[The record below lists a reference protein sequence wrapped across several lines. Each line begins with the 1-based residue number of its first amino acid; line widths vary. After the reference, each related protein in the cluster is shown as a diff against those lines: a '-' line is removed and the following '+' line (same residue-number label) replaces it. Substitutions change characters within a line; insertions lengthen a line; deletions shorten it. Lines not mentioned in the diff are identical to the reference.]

1 MRNPVRVE
9 TTSRTSA
16 IERHYQRVAPT
27 LESTFGAIP
36 IVTAAFP
43 GGLGTKPRWY
53 PKSLPLT
60 PRVVAWCVRRLD
72 AVELHSWTPS
82 IEHPGRVGFAR
93 ILLEP
98 GANTAPKQL
107 AAAARATRAALAQ
120 HDLDAVAVLDGLGGV
135 ALFVPFDDA
144 PAYDDVRTWL
154 HQLTN
159 ALAASNAIFSTEP
172 NTHAPNAVHIH
183 VAHNAVHAWSV
194 LPYSLRGRDGL
205 PVAVPVRWDE
215 LDALPSVT
223 IDQLPARLGA
233 VGDLLASERRRIGRQ
248 TFGSLQTLSLAATS
262 HGHVIDAALQILLD
276 GRARSADAIFK
287 EAVAH
292 GLLPADFKAKYVY
305 TALIEYIARAQGNG
319 RRPAI
324 VQDADRSFRFNEP
337 PDDWPNLPDVAPHAP
352 DPQAGALAQRLSETA
367 QGSDPA
373 AFEIA
378 VCDAFAHLGF
388 AATHVGGNKAPD
400 GYIDAQLGVLGY
412 RVMLECKT
420 AKATVSQPDAFEA
433 AKYREPYNAQ
443 FCVLIGP
450 AFPNE
455 TELTQELK
463 THGVCAWTADDLRLA
478 LALGAN
484 AYELRNAFAPGYAA
498 DALTDLQWARA
509 HGDAKHVRVVMDILE
524 RVGRE
529 LQVTAATQGGPAT
542 APLLTVDT
550 AMALVDRELA
560 AAHSTQAC
568 TREQVENAFAYLTN
582 PVVAKA
588 VRANE
593 AIVIVSP

>member
-1 MRNPVRVE
+1 M
-9 TTSRTSA
+9 
-16 IERHYQRVAPT
+16 

-36 IVTAAFP
+36 IVAAAFP
-43 GGLGTKPRWY
+43 QGLGTKPRWY
-53 PKSLPLT
+53 PKPLPLT
-60 PRVVAWCVRRLD
+60 ARVVEWCVQRLE
-72 AVELHSWTPS
+72 AIELHSWTPA
-82 IEHPGRVGFAR
+82 IAHPGRLGFAR
-93 ILLEP
+93 ILLES
-98 GANTAPKQL
+98 GANVPAERRAT
-107 AAAARATRAALAQ
+107 AARATRAALAQ
-120 HDLDAVAVLDGLGGV
+120 RGLDGIPVLDGLGGI
-135 ALFVPFDDA
+135 ALFIPFDDA
-144 PAYDDVRTWL
+144 PAYDDVRAWL
-154 HQLTN
+154 HQLAN

-172 NTHAPNAVHIH
+172 NTRAPDAVHIH

-194 LPYSLRGRDGL
+194 LPYSLRGLDGL

-215 LDALPSVT
+215 LDALPFVT
-223 IDQLPARLGA
+223 IDSLPARLDA
-233 VGDLLASERRRIGRQ
+233 VGDLLASERVRIGSQIFRRQ
-248 TFGSLQTLSLAATS
+248 PPLSIEAGS
-262 HGHVIDAALQILLD
+262 HGHVIEAALHVLLD
-276 GRARSADAIFK
+276 GRARSADQIFSD
-287 EAVAH
+287 AVAQ

-337 PDDWPNLPDVAPHAP
+337 ADDWPNLPGAAPHAP
-352 DPQAGALAQRLSETA
+352 DPQAGALAQRLTETS
-367 QGSDPA
+367 QGNDPT

-420 AKATVSQPDAFEA
+420 AKSTVSQPDAFEA

-455 TELTQELK
+455 IELTQELK
-463 THGVCAWTADDLRLA
+463 THGVCAWKVDDLRLA

-484 AYELRNAFAPGYAA
+484 AYELRNAFMPGYAA
-498 DALTDLQWARA
+498 DALTDLQWERS
-509 HGDAKHVRVVMDILE
+509 HGEAKHVRVVIDILE

-529 LQVTAATQGGPAT
+529 LQGTAAAQGGPAN
-542 APLLTVDT
+542 APRLTVDT

-582 PVVAKA
+582 PMVAKA
-588 VRANE
+588 VRQDDAL
-593 AIVIVSP
+593 IILSP